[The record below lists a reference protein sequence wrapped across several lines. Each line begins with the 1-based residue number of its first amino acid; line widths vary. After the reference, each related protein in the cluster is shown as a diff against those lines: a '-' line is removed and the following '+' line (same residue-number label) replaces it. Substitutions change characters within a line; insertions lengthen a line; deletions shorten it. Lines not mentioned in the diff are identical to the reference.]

1 MAWRQWW
8 VRRGWGLAIGAAVTT
23 AVILAYAL
31 GLFDRLSL
39 ALLDYGFRHVAR
51 IDADPR
57 IVLVDI
63 DDPAL
68 ERIGR
73 WPWNRRDVADLIAA
87 LHECGAGIIAM
98 DIVFAERQAPRL
110 EHPFLSAAS
119 VVDPPTTILGD
130 VSLEDAIRDDEE
142 LAGAIQR
149 AGNVYLAMFGKLAV
163 PTHSHQDP
171 NAAPA
176 SVPEPPVLDAVA
188 EAGGVDR
195 QIAEVVLS
203 NTEQGRQFRS
213 LVDALVVDLAL
224 DERAM
229 ATRTGVLRAFVE
241 RWFPRAKRLAAAC
254 HVHMVL
260 ERNPA
265 ASFGELLDSALPA
278 AGRDEQSFERAEL
291 RLAYD
296 EWRGRQ
302 AAVGRYGNCGELRE
316 IVARAFGVSAP
327 FSELGAAA
335 RGVALVTF
343 EPDAIDGV
351 LRHLPVVAK
360 VGDRLVP
367 HLGFAV
373 ACDLLRIDLAKTT
386 VTSDGRSL
394 EFVNQ
399 EGGRRW
405 RVPIGLDGKTLVH
418 WHVDPGKPSWNGS
431 FTHVPAARAMEIPL
445 NRRAIRANMDLLA
458 LTRARA
464 VMLRFRDQ
472 PAAYD
477 DYAQQVFAGNTARR
491 EGLPVEGDL
500 ETRIKETQGQTEAW
514 LKLTRGEIE
523 GLAPE
528 DPDEAAFFEEI
539 RTLHRQL
546 VAGDLVRE
554 VEAKNTALQKRNEAL
569 AEELRAILDG
579 RVCFVGYT
587 ATALGDIVNSP
598 VFQNMPGVL
607 AHANLLNTML
617 HDRFPRMSP
626 RGLGVLVIVLGGVL
640 ITLLTSRYGP
650 RVSLLGVFVLMGMQ
664 LGVSGAALRWRDYYV
679 TGTVA
684 ALFTVFVSWAFIT
697 LYRQVVEQR
706 QRRQIARSLARQ
718 TSPAI
723 AAQIARGAT
732 EADFAPRPAEVT
744 CYFSDLQGFT
754 TLSEAIGPERT
765 KEVLNRYLGT
775 MSEVLLRHGGSSKFM
790 GDGIFAYFNSPIW
803 ACPQHPQAG
812 CEAALACRAAL
823 DRLKEAEAG
832 GPNAKEFGSLVMRA
846 GIHTGP
852 VFAGSY
858 GSGERAEYTCIG
870 DTVNLAA
877 RLEPANKVFGTTILV
892 SEATYEGVDEDY
904 VFRCLGRLQV
914 KGKTRAVMVYELLGQ
929 SNQVDETLRQYAEAF
944 AESIFLFGQRR
955 WDEALRALD
964 QCARL
969 REGDAALD
977 LYESE
982 IRRLRDDPPP
992 PDWNRAIEL
1001 TTK

>member
-1 MAWRQWW
+1 MALRQWW
-8 VRRGWGLAIGAAVTT
+8 VRRGWGLAIGAAVTA

-39 ALLDYGFRHVAR
+39 ALLDYGFRHVAD

-73 WPWNRRDVADLIAA
+73 WPWNRRDVADLIDA

-110 EHPFLSAAS
+110 EHPSLSAAS

-130 VSLEDAIRDDEE
+130 VSLDDAIHDDEE
-142 LAGAIQR
+142 LAAAIQR

-163 PTHSHQDP
+163 PTHHDP
-171 NAAPA
+171 NQPLAAGT
-176 SVPEPPVLDAVA
+176 LLLFDAVVDS
-188 EAGGVDR
+188 AGGVD
-195 QIAEVVLS
+195 ADAVAPPDSEW
-203 NTEQGRQFRS
+203 GRGFRRI
-213 LVDALVVDLAL
+213 VEALAL
-224 DERAM
+224 DFSLDEDAV
-229 ATRTGVLRAFVE
+229 AKRTGLTVAVVERCMPRARRLTAYYHVRRSRPQNRPSRFEDVLRAVL
-241 RWFPRAKRLAAAC
+241 PSTAA
-254 HVHMVL
+254 
-260 ERNPA
+260 
-265 ASFGELLDSALPA
+265 
-278 AGRDEQSFERAEL
+278 DEQSSARAEL

-296 EWRGRQ
+296 EVLASE
-302 AAVGRYGNCGELRE
+302 AAVNGWGCPDRAVHSA
-316 IVARAFGVSAP
+316 VARAYDVAAP
-327 FSELGAAA
+327 LAELGRAA
-335 RGVALVTF
+335 RGVAFVTF
-343 EPDAIDGV
+343 EADSVDGV
-351 LRHLPVVAK
+351 LRHLPLVTVVGHT
-360 VGDRLVP
+360 VVP

-373 ACDLLRIDLAKTT
+373 ACDLLRIDLAETT
-386 VTSDGRSL
+386 VTPGGKSL

-399 EGGRRW
+399 EGSRRW
-405 RVPIGLDGKTLVH
+405 RVPIGPDGKTLIH
-418 WHVDPGKPSWNGS
+418 WHISSDRPSWDKS

-464 VMLRFRDQ
+464 VMLRFCDQ
-472 PAAYD
+472 PVAYD
-477 DYAQQVFAGNTARR
+477 DYAQQVFSRNTARR
-491 EGLPVEGDL
+491 EGRPAEGDL
-500 ETRIKETQGQTEAW
+500 ETGIKETQRQTEAW
-514 LKLTRGEIE
+514 LELTRGEIE

-546 VAGDLVRE
+546 VVGELVRE
-554 VEAKNTALQKRNEAL
+554 VEAKNVALQKRNEAL

-579 RVCFVGYT
+579 RACFVGYT

-626 RGLGVLVIVLGGVL
+626 RGLGMLVIVLGGVL

-650 RVSLLGVFVLMGMQ
+650 RVSLLGVFVLMGLQ
-664 LGVSGAALRWRDYYV
+664 LAISGAALRWRDYYV
-679 TGTVA
+679 TSTVA

-754 TLSEAIGPERT
+754 SLSEAIGPERT

-823 DRLKEAEAG
+823 DRLKAAEAG

-846 GIHTGP
+846 GIHTGT

-955 WDEALRALD
+955 WDEALRSLD
-964 QCARL
+964 KCARL
-969 REGDAALD
+969 REGDLALD

>member
-8 VRRGWGLAIGAAVTT
+8 VRRGWGLAIGAAVT
-23 AVILAYAL
+23 AAMILAYAL

-39 ALLDYGFRHVAR
+39 ALLDFGFRHVAH

-57 IVLVDI
+57 IVMVDI

-73 WPWNRRDVADLIAA
+73 WPWNRRDVADLIDA

-110 EHPFLSAAS
+110 EHPSLSAAS

-130 VSLEDAIRDDEE
+130 VSLDDAIHDDEE
-142 LAGAIQR
+142 LARAIQR
-149 AGNVYLAMFGKLAV
+149 AGNVYLAMFGK
-163 PTHSHQDP
+163 P
-171 NAAPA
+171 APPPRRA
-176 SVPEPPVLDAVA
+176 SGVSPACETAPPVLEAVMDEGAVA
-188 EAGGVDR
+188 AESVALAKSGTEAGR
-195 QIAEVVLS
+195 L
-203 NTEQGRQFRS
+203 FRE
-213 LVDALVVDLAL
+213 LVDALIQDFAL
-224 DERAM
+224 DGPAL
-229 ATRTGVLRAFVE
+229 AAQTGVPIAVVE
-241 RWFPRAKRLAAAC
+241 RWLPRAKRLAAAC
-254 HVHMVL
+254 HVHTVL
-260 ERNPA
+260 EHKAA
-265 ASFGELLDSALPA
+265 ASFGEVLESALPG

-291 RLAYD
+291 RLAYGD
-296 EWRGRQ
+296 FRSRE
-302 AAVGRYGNCGELRE
+302 AAVARYGPCGALGDVLSR
-316 IVARAFGVSAP
+316 VFGVSAP
-327 FSELGAAA
+327 LSELGEAA

-351 LRHLPVVAK
+351 LRHLTVVTRM
-360 VGDRLVP
+360 GDRLVP

-373 ACDLLRIDLAKTT
+373 ACDLLRINLARTT
-386 VTSDGRSL
+386 VTPDGQSL

-399 EGGRRW
+399 EGSRRW
-405 RVPIGLDGKTLVH
+405 RVPIGPEGKTLIH
-418 WHVDPGKPSWNGS
+418 WHVDPDNPSWDGS
-431 FTHVPAARAMEIPL
+431 FTHVPAARVMEVPL
-445 NRRAIRANMDLLA
+445 NRRAIQANMDLLA

-464 VMLRFRDQ
+464 VLLRFRDQ
-472 PAAYD
+472 PAAYA
-477 DYAQQVFAGNTARR
+477 DYARQIRARNALRR
-491 EGLPVEGDL
+491 EGLPVRDDL
-500 ETRIKETQGQTEAW
+500 DVEINETERQTEAW
-514 LKLTRGEIE
+514 LELTHGEIE

-528 DPDEAAFFEEI
+528 DADEAAFFGEV
-539 RTLHRQL
+539 RTLYQQW

-569 AEELRAILDG
+569 VEELRAILDG

-626 RGLGVLVIVLGGVL
+626 RGLGVLVILLGGVL

-650 RVSLLGVFVLMGMQ
+650 GVSLLGVFVLMGLQ
-664 LGVSGAALRWRDYYV
+664 LAISGAALRWRDYYV

-684 ALFTVFVSWAFIT
+684 ALFTLFVSWAFIT
-697 LYRQVVEQR
+697 LFRQVVEQR
-706 QRRQIARSLARQ
+706 TRRQIARSLARQ

-823 DRLKEAEAG
+823 DRLKAAEAG
-832 GPNAKEFGSLVMRA
+832 GPNATEFGSLVMRA
-846 GIHTGP
+846 GIHTGA

-892 SEATYEGVDEDY
+892 SEATYEAVDEDY

-914 KGKTRAVMVYELLGQ
+914 KGKTRAVMVYELLGR
-929 SNQVDETLRQYAEAF
+929 SDQVDETLRQYAEAF
-944 AESIFLFGQRR
+944 AEAIFLFGQRR
-955 WDEALRALD
+955 WEEALRALD
-964 QCARL
+964 NCARL
-969 REGDAALD
+969 REGDVALD

-992 PDWNRAIEL
+992 PEWNRAIEL

>member
-1 MAWRQWW
+1 MAGRQWW
-8 VRRGWGLAIGAAVTT
+8 VRRGWGLAIGAAVT
-23 AVILAYAL
+23 AAMILAYAL

-73 WPWNRRDVADLIAA
+73 WPWNRRDVADLIDA
-87 LHECGAGIIAM
+87 LHECGAGITAM

-110 EHPFLSAAS
+110 EHPSLSAAS

-130 VSLEDAIRDDEE
+130 VSLDEAIHDDEE
-142 LAGAIQR
+142 LAAALQR
-149 AGNVYLAMFGKLAV
+149 AGNAYVAMFGKLV
-163 PTHSHQDP
+163 EPTHGDP
-171 NAAPA
+171 SALFVCGPA
-176 SVPEPPVLDAVA
+176 LPVVEAVT
-188 EAGGVDR
+188 EAGGVDPE
-195 QIAEVVLS
+195 IAKLATS
-203 NTEQGRQFRS
+203 NTEEGRQFRTLVDS
-213 LVDALVVDLAL
+213 LVRDFAL
-224 DERAM
+224 DEPALARQ
-229 ATRTGVLRAFVE
+229 TRIPPEFVE

-254 HVHMVL
+254 HVHDVL
-260 ERNPA
+260 EPAPA
-265 ASFGELLDSALPA
+265 ASFGEVLESALPA

-296 EWRGRQ
+296 ECRGRQ
-302 AAVGRYGNCGELRE
+302 AAVARYGNCGELRE
-316 IVARAFGVSAP
+316 VVARAFGVSAP
-327 FSELGAAA
+327 LSELGAAA

-351 LRHLPVVAK
+351 LRHLPVVTK

-373 ACDLLRIDLAKTT
+373 ACDLLGIELAKTT
-386 VTSDGRSL
+386 VASDGRFL

-405 RVPIGLDGKTLVH
+405 RVPIGPDGKTLIH
-418 WHVDPGKPSWNGS
+418 WHIDPDKPSWDGS

-445 NRRAIRANMDLLA
+445 NRRAIRANLDLLA

-464 VMLRFRDQ
+464 VLLRFRDQ

-477 DYAQQVFAGNTARR
+477 DYVQQIAARNAARR
-491 EGLPVEGDL
+491 KGLLVENDL
-500 ETRIKETQGQTEAW
+500 AAVNDAERQTEAW
-514 LKLTRGEIE
+514 LELTHGEIE
-523 GLAPE
+523 GLTPE
-528 DPDEAAFFEEI
+528 NPEEAAFFDEI
-539 RTLHRQL
+539 RMLHRQL
-546 VAGDLVRE
+546 VVGDLVRE
-554 VEAKNTALQKRNEAL
+554 VEAKNTAIEKRNDAL
-569 AEELRAILDG
+569 LEELRTILDG

-617 HDRFPRMSP
+617 HNRFPRMSTC
-626 RGLGVLVIVLGGVL
+626 GLGLLVILLGGAL
-640 ITLLTSRYGP
+640 MTLLTSWRGP
-650 RVSLLGVFVLMGMQ
+650 RVSLIGVFVLMSLQ
-664 LGVSGAALRWRDYYV
+664 LAISGAALRWRDYYV
-679 TGTVA
+679 TSTVA
-684 ALFTVFVSWAFIT
+684 ALFTLFVSWAFIT
-697 LYRQVVEQR
+697 LFRQVVEQR

-732 EADFAPRPAEVT
+732 EADFAPRSAEVT

-754 TLSEAIGPERT
+754 TLSEAIAPERT

-803 ACPQHPQAG
+803 ACPHHPQAG
-812 CEAALACRAAL
+812 CEAALDCRAAL
-823 DRLKEAEAG
+823 DRLKAAEAG

-846 GIHTGP
+846 GIHSGT

-858 GSGERAEYTCIG
+858 GSGARAEYTCIG

-892 SEATYEGVDEDY
+892 SEATYEAVDEDY

-914 KGKTRAVMVYELLGQ
+914 KGKTRAVMVYELLGR
-929 SNQVDETLRQYAEAF
+929 SDQVEEALRQYAEAF
-944 AESIFLFGQRR
+944 AEAIFLFGQRR
-955 WDEALRALD
+955 WEEALRVLD
-964 QCARL
+964 NCSRL
-969 REGDAALD
+969 RDGDMALD

-1001 TTK
+1001 TAK